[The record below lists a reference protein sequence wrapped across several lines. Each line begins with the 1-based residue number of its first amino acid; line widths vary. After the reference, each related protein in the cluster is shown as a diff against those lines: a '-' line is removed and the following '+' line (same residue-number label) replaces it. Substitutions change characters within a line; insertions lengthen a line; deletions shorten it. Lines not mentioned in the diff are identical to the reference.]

1 MAGFGVNMLK
11 FLAPKNFLCK
21 FPLSVGAISA
31 SGLALFIQI
40 MLIRECDQCS
50 RSIWRNAYGFS
61 VVGIIYSVIMLFVHI
76 GFLWGVKKEK
86 SSIVF
91 GWVVVTSMWVAQ
103 TFCLLIVFICLY
115 NTQVRFISWI
125 LSLIFGLLAIC
136 ILIYIVLIGFGFWL
150 ELKEKKKNANV
161 NIAG

>member
-1 MAGFGVNMLK
+1 
-11 FLAPKNFLCK
+11 
-21 FPLSVGAISA
+21 
-31 SGLALFIQI
+31 
-40 MLIRECDQCS
+40 
-50 RSIWRNAYGFS
+50 
-61 VVGIIYSVIMLFVHI
+61 MLF
-76 GFLWGVKKEK
+76 EK